1 MNEQSTID
9 VGAGAQTIAQNL
21 SGFVEGL
28 QDAAIPDA
36 ARERAR
42 HLILDAVGIALAS
55 TQYDF
60 AHRTLAS
67 LREFGEGPGEVI
79 GYGARLSLR
88 DAVMMNGLLVHGLD
102 YDDTHSRGVIHATAS
117 CFPTAM
123 GMAAAED
130 LSGHVLVTAYVAG
143 MEVATRLGAVAKGG
157 FHQTGFHPTG
167 LVGAFA
173 CALIAGKLRGLTA
186 KQLSHAQGIALSMG
200 SGSME
205 FLQDG
210 AWTKRLHPGIAG
222 AQGITA
228 AALARNGFVGPKAA
242 YEGRFGLYASHLGP
256 LFANC
261 DLGLATEGLGETWE
275 VTNVAVKPLPACHF
289 THACADAAVILRER
303 NGLSLDMIEGVR
315 ALVPAEVVKTV
326 CEPVAT
332 KKRPQNSYDAQFS
345 IPFAVASG
353 IRHGRFGLR
362 ELEPQA
368 LNDPETLALAQK
380 VEYEVDPD
388 SPFPKYYSGEVV
400 IRLKDGREI
409 AHREEMNRGSSD
421 RPLSA
426 GDCTRKFR
434 ENAAMALSASA
445 VARIEDAVLGL
456 DEIGDARD
464 FASLLAGN

>member
-1 MNEQSTID
+1 MLDNTTQTATTPIARQLAAF
-9 VGAGAQTIAQNL
+9 VGTLDG
-21 SGFVEGL
+21 
-28 QDAAIPDA
+28 DAIPA
-36 ARERAR
+36 EVRERAR
-42 HLILDAVGIALAS
+42 LLILDAVGIALAS

-60 AHRTLAS
+60 SHRTLNA
-67 LREFGEGPGEVI
+67 LREFGEGSSPVI
-79 GYGARLSLR
+79 GYGTHLSLR
-88 DAVMMNGLLVHGLD
+88 DAVTMNGFLIHGLD
-102 YDDTHSRGVIHATAS
+102 YDDTHTRGVIHATAS

-123 GMAAAED
+123 GMGDDLAA
-130 LSGHVLVTAYVAG
+130 SGRDLVTAYIAG
-143 MEVATRLGAVAKGG
+143 MEVATRLGSVAKGG

-167 LVGAFA
+167 LLGIFA
-173 CALIAGKLRGLTA
+173 ATLIAGRMRDLTED
-186 KQLSHAQGIALSMG
+186 QLASAQGIALSLA
-200 SGSME
+200 SGSLE

-210 AWTKRLHPGIAG
+210 AWTKRIHPGVAG

-256 LFANC
+256 LFENC
-261 DLGLATEGLGETWE
+261 DLSLATEALGETWE
-275 VTNVAVKPLPACHF
+275 VAKVAVKPLPACHF
-289 THACADAAVILRER
+289 THGSADAAVILREKH
-303 NGLSLDMIEGVR
+303 GLTPDMIESVR
-315 ALVPAEVVKTV
+315 ALVPGEVVKTV

-362 ELEPQA
+362 ELEPAA

-380 VEYEVDPD
+380 VDYEVDPN
-388 SPFPKYYSGEVV
+388 SPFPKYYSGEVI

-409 AHREEMNRGSSD
+409 SHREEINRGSSD

-426 GDCTRKFR
+426 EDITRKFR

-445 VARIEDAVLGL
+445 VARIEDAVLSL
-456 DEIGDARD
+456 DEIDNTQD
-464 FASLLAGN
+464 FAALLAGN